1 MPKTFKFFIWSGK
14 KAVAFL
20 VLTVVL
26 SVAIVGSTLAYIFV
40 KTNELNNTF
49 TPGEVEISI
58 SGSTITN
65 VEDTDVYV
73 RAAVVVTWVND
84 NGTPDNK
91 TDDVILS
98 TMPVEGTDKDYT
110 ITYSTDANWAKGSD
124 GFWYYKKPIS
134 EGESVT
140 LISKENGVTA
150 NTTMDGYTLTVQ
162 VLSSAIQATPTEAVT
177 GAWTSVTEV
186 DASGK
191 LIIDTTNP

>member
-26 SVAIVGSTLAYIFV
+26 SVAIVGSTLAYIIV

-49 TPGEVEISI
+49 TPGEVDISI

-65 VEDTDVYV
+65 IEDTDVYV
-73 RAAVVVTWVND
+73 RAAVVVTWVD
-84 NGTPDNK
+84 TNG
-91 TDDVILS
+91 VILS
-98 TMPVEGTDKDYT
+98 TMPVEGEDADYT

-134 EGESVT
+134 KDDSVT
-140 LISKENGVTA
+140 LIAANGVTA
-150 NTTMDGYTLTVQ
+150 NTTMEGYTLTVQ
-162 VLSSAIQATPTEAVT
+162 VLSSAIQAEPAGAVVNS
-177 GAWTSVTEV
+177 WTSV
-186 DASGK
+186 ASVNDDK
-191 LIIDTTNP
+191 TLNITP

>member
-26 SVAIVGSTLAYIFV
+26 SVAIVGSTLAYIIV

-49 TPGEVEISI
+49 TPGEVDISI

-65 VEDTDVYV
+65 IEDTDVYV
-73 RAAVVVTWVND
+73 RAAVVVTWVNN
-84 NGTPDNK
+84 NGTPDDK

-98 TMPVEGTDKDYT
+98 TMPVEGTDADYT
-110 ITYSTDANWAKGSD
+110 ITYSTDTNWAKGSD
-124 GFWYYKKPIS
+124 GFWYYKSPIS
-134 EGESVT
+134 KSATVT
-140 LISKENGVTA
+140 LIDGVTA
-150 NTTMDGYTLTVQ
+150 NTTMEGYTLTVQ

-177 GAWTSVTEV
+177 DAWTSVTGV
-186 DASGK
+186 DDNGK
-191 LIIDTTNP
+191 LIIITP

>member
-49 TPGEVEISI
+49 TPGEVDISI

-84 NGTPDNK
+84 NGTPDDK
-91 TDDVILS
+91 TDDVFLS
-98 TMPVEGTDKDYT
+98 TMPVEGTDEDYT
-110 ITYSTDANWAKGSD
+110 ITYNTDANWAKGSD
-124 GFWYYKKPIS
+124 GFWYYKEPIS
-134 EGESVT
+134 KGESVT
-140 LISKENGVTA
+140 LISEENGVTA

-177 GAWTSVTEV
+177 GAWTSVESVNDDKT
-186 DASGK
+186 
-191 LIIDTTNP
+191 LTITTP

>member
-49 TPGEVEISI
+49 TPGEVDISI

-84 NGTPDNK
+84 NGTPDDK

-110 ITYSTDANWAKGSD
+110 ITYNTDANWVQGSD
-124 GFWYYKKPIS
+124 TFWYYKEPIS
-134 EGESVT
+134 KDESKT
-140 LISKENGVTA
+140 LINSVTA
-150 NTTMDGYTLTVQ
+150 NTTKDGYTLTVQ
-162 VLSSAIQATPTEAVT
+162 VLSSAIQATPAEAVVNS
-177 GAWTSVTEV
+177 WTSVEKVNDDKTLE
-186 DASGK
+186 
-191 LIIDTTNP
+191 ITTP